1 MLQLN
6 KNSILIGLAVL
17 AVLIT
22 VALVLANM
30 TGNSLSFSNLG
41 FNSSAKSIAEKSVE
55 HLNKNVLQGETA
67 TLKGYSLESGVV
79 KVTLEIAGN
88 QYDSYATKDGKLF
101 FPEALKIGEATTP
114 AQ

>member
-6 KNSILIGLAVL
+6 KNSIFIGLAVL

-22 VALVLANM
+22 AALVLANM
-30 TGNSLSFSNLG
+30 TGNTISLSNLG
-41 FNSSAKSIAEKSVE
+41 FSSSAESIAKKSVD
-55 HLNKNVLQGETA
+55 HLNKNVLKGETA

-79 KVTLEIAGN
+79 KVTLEIGGN

-101 FPEALKIGEATTP
+101 FPEALKIGEASAP